1 MEALAVAGGKPLSG
15 ARARRIA
22 RSREEMLG
30 LLADFDGGDGS
41 DRELSFSDL
50 VDAVRPPPNAGHA
63 SVSLPAPVGVEAE
76 AAEQRREDAPPSKKQ
91 QQAAGKEKRR
101 LRRRPSDNRGSCGG
115 GADGNG
121 VLLNFYVPGL
131 LTRSMTAPRP
141 GPGRGLMPAAGTRQ
155 SAPPTVAAGKTRMQA
170 SLDIGCWP
178 ALWGRGRDHHR
189 NKPV

>member
-1 MEALAVAGGKPLSG
+1 NRSSKAHRVTSSRARSLASYISSAAALPCPGGESADRRTTGGHTTPARASHGAVDRGAMEALAVAGGKPLSG

-76 AAEQRREDAPPSKKQ
+76 AAEQRREDAPPSKK
-91 QQAAGKEKRR
+91 
-101 LRRRPSDNRGSCGG
+101 
-115 GADGNG
+115 
-121 VLLNFYVPGL
+121 
-131 LTRSMTAPRP
+131 
-141 GPGRGLMPAAGTRQ
+141 
-155 SAPPTVAAGKTRMQA
+155 
-170 SLDIGCWP
+170 
-178 ALWGRGRDHHR
+178 
-189 NKPV
+189 